1 MNNAIAA
8 TAVRTLTG
16 PAKRESTSMEFQA
29 RKLTMPIQDIVTGQI
44 SRMFTVMTLP
54 KPVGPKLPAIT
65 GTLSTDPG

>member
-1 MNNAIAA
+1 
-8 TAVRTLTG
+8 
-16 PAKRESTSMEFQA
+16 MEFQA

>member
-8 TAVRTLTG
+8 TAMRTLKG

-29 RKLTMPIQDIVTGQI
+29 RKPTMHIQNIVTGQI

-54 KPVGPKLPAIT
+54 KPLGRKLPAIT
-65 GTLSTDPG
+65 GTNEF